1 MSNSKTN
8 NSVVSKQQ
16 FLNELLRLTMPA
28 MITMKNME
36 IKRIMNEIHLV
47 MLRYTLDASPLDEAD
62 DYAEMVRFAC
72 ADLAHAQLLAN
83 RLEEDNFRLDG
94 EYFVRSH
101 TVVAVVPQ
109 QQTSK

>member
-1 MSNSKTN
+1 MRDT
-8 NSVVSKQQ
+8 
-16 FLNELLRLTMPA
+16 
-28 MITMKNME
+28 IIMKNME

-47 MLRYTLDASPLDEAD
+47 MLRYTMDASPLDEAE

-72 ADLAHAQLLAN
+72 EDLANAQLLAN
-83 RLEEDNFRLDG
+83 RLEEDNFKLDE

-101 TVVAVVPQ
+101 PIVAVVPQ